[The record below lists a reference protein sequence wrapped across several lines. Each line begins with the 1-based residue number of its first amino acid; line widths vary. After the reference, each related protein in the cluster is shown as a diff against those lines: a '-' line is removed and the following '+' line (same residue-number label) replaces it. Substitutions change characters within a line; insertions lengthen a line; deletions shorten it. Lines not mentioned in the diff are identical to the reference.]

1 LKEIL
6 KESQISAL
14 VEVSSLT
21 SYAIAW
27 LNALSSISKIHLTI
41 SLSSHLSIPTIATI
55 SLFLQV
61 IPCLVS

>member
-1 LKEIL
+1 MEKERLIPIC
-6 KESQISAL
+6 QNL

-27 LNALSSISKIHLTI
+27 LNALSSISKMKLR
-41 SLSSHLSIPTIATI
+41 LLPIACI
-55 SLFLQV
+55 SLFLIV